1 MAEATCDCCI
11 VGAGPAGSILALLLA
26 RSGCSVTLLEAH
38 HDLDRDFRGD
48 TIHPST
54 LELMDQLGLAERLHA
69 IPHRRMERL
78 AVSTTAGIET
88 LVDLKSLNSPYRYV
102 MLAPQAQ
109 FLQLVVDEARKC
121 PQFQFQTGANVQQ
134 LLQDEQGAVCGG
146 RYQSPD
152 GDWHEIRS
160 RLVVGADGR
169 FSRLRKLLNLEPEK
183 LAPPMDILW
192 FRLPRHEQDEV
203 EQIAGL
209 LHIRDG
215 QFAVVLERPGAE
227 WQIGY
232 AILKGSYG
240 EVKQQGIEHLRA
252 RIAAVIPRLADRVS
266 HLQSFQ
272 EISVLSVEV
281 SRIPCW
287 HRPGILLI
295 GDAAHVMSP
304 VGGIGI
310 QYAIQ
315 DAVAV
320 ANLLHESLQRGTPT
334 EAELAAVQQLR
345 MPAIRAAQRFQTYV
359 QENIVKQAL
368 TGHGAF
374 HLPLPVRV
382 IQRLP
387 WLRRLPATVLGHGFH
402 QVKWNGATPTS
413 Q

>member
-1 MAEATCDCCI
+1 MAGTTCDCCI

-26 RSGCSVTLLEAH
+26 RAGRSVTLLEAH

-54 LELMDQLGLAERLHA
+54 LELMDQLGLSERLQA

-78 AVSTTAGIET
+78 AISTAEGIET
-88 LVDLKSLNSPYRYV
+88 LVDLKTLNSPYRYV

-109 FLQLVVDEARKC
+109 FLQLVVDEAQKC
-121 PQFQFQTGANVQQ
+121 SGFQFIPGANVQK
-134 LLQDEQGAVCGG
+134 LVQDEQGVVQGVC
-146 RYQSPD
+146 YQSPD

-160 RLVVGADGR
+160 RLVVAADGR
-169 FSRLRKLLNLEPEK
+169 FSRLRKLMNLEPEK

-192 FRLPRHEQDEV
+192 FRLPRQPQDEV

-215 QFAVVLERPGAE
+215 QFAVVLERPGEE

-240 EVKQQGIEHLRA
+240 EVKQHGIEHLQA
-252 RIAAVIPRLADRVS
+252 RIAAVIPPLADRVS
-266 HLQSFQ
+266 SLQSFQ

-281 SRIPCW
+281 SRVACW
-287 HRPGILLI
+287 HHPGLLLI

-315 DAVAV
+315 DAVAA
-320 ANLLHESLQRGTPT
+320 ANLLNEPLQRGTPT

-345 MPAIRAAQRFQTYV
+345 MPAVRAAQRFQTYV
-359 QENIVKQAL
+359 QETIVKQAL

-387 WLRRLPATVLGHGFH
+387 LLRRLPATVLGHGFH
-402 QVKWNGATPTS
+402 QVKWNGVVQPP